1 MRNRAAALLILT
13 LTTSCSRAPR
23 HDQRSATPPTTHQ
36 TKATATIA
44 VAPTTSAPPASTV
57 APSTAIVGSQPTPPV
72 VATDSSTVATR
83 VVDQLIAG
91 LTAGTVPDADLWSG
105 VVSGGRVIQT
115 SVLAESAE
123 RATVA
128 VSIAFEAT
136 PGEADIEPIG
146 LHIELLHTPD
156 SWDVIAIGYL

>member
-13 LTTSCSRAPR
+13 LTASCSRAPR
-23 HDQRSATPPTTHQ
+23 HDERSATPAATQHPTT
-36 TKATATIA
+36 TTVA

-57 APSTAIVGSQPTPPV
+57 APPTAIGGSQPTPPV

-83 VVDQLIAG
+83 IVEQLIAS
-91 LTAGTVPDADLWSG
+91 LSAGTVPDADLWSG
-105 VVSGGRVIQT
+105 VVAGGRVIQT
-115 SVLAESAE
+115 TVLAESAE

-128 VSIAFEAT
+128 VSIAFEPT
-136 PGEADIEPIG
+136 PREADIEPIG
-146 LHIELLHTPD
+146 LRIELLHTPD

>member
-13 LTTSCSRAPR
+13 LTASCSRAPR
-23 HDQRSATPPTTHQ
+23 HDQRSATPTATQHPTT
-36 TKATATIA
+36 TTIA
-44 VAPTTSAPPASTV
+44 AAPRTSVPPASTV
-57 APSTAIVGSQPTPPV
+57 APSTAIGGSQPTPPV
-72 VATDSSTVATR
+72 VATDSSTAATR

-91 LTAGTVPDADLWSG
+91 LSAGTDPDADLWSG
-105 VVSGGRVIQT
+105 VVVAGRVIQT
-115 SVLAESAE
+115 TVLAESAE

-128 VSIAFEAT
+128 VSIAFETT

-146 LHIELLHTPD
+146 LRVELLHAPG